1 MTVGFDCG
9 QVLVLH
15 TNTCQCIMRPTV
27 GVDAHIHL
35 RTVAKLGKKTSA
47 KSVASRPGEDYPFPL
62 SWTM

>member
-35 RTVAKLGKKTSA
+35 RTVAKLGMGHPEK
-47 KSVASRPGEDYPFPL
+47 VVGLGF
-62 SWTM
+62 